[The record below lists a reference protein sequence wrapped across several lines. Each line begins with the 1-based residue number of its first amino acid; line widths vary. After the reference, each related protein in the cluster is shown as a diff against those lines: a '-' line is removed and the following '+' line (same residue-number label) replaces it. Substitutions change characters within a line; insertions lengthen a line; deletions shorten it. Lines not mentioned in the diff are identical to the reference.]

1 MAASQL
7 PKRHARQTV
16 GNGNWTAA
24 AANHAG
30 TSITISGVSND
41 YSYVVGACAWPD
53 TVRWYNVY
61 GSDGDTVYHTIPGLQ
76 NGVKYGV
83 ALRAH
88 NQFVPGP
95 RVGACTAPPPSNSS
109 CARARPARGRL
120 CNPRRRRQ
128 AAALRA
134 AGVTP
139 GGGSIS
145 RASTRKTGWC
155 AATPDSTGLF
165 LGRSSVTLPKRT
177 PMRAWRLLCPGR
189 AGRSIALLPLRP
201 VVQAGKE
208 PARPPCKTARS
219 CAARMRTSTPS
230 GLSANIS

>member
-30 TSITISGVSND
+30 TSITISGVNND

-61 GSDGDTVYHTIPGLQ
+61 GSNADTVYYTIPGLQ

-95 RVGACTAPPPSNSS
+95 RVGACATPAAAVKPPPFVP
-109 CARARPARGRL
+109 PAS
-120 CNPRRRRQ
+120 P
-128 AAALRA
+128 RA
-134 AGVTP
+134 AGRF
-139 GGGSIS
+139 
-145 RASTRKTGWC
+145 RAPRQ
-155 AATPDSTGLF
+155 
-165 LGRSSVTLPKRT
+165 GR
-177 PMRAWRLLCPGR
+177 R
-189 AGRSIALLPLRP
+189 AGAPPRRSRRACSWGA
-201 VVQAGKE
+201 QA
-208 PARPPCKTARS
+208 
-219 CAARMRTSTPS
+219 
-230 GLSANIS
+230 